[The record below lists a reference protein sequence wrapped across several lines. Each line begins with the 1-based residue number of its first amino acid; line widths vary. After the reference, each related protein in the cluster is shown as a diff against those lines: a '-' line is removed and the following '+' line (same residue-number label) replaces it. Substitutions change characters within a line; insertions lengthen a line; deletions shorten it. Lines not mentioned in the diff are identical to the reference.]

1 MDIAHQFKDT
11 RKLGFQRNLIAAA
24 LGASLVLNAG
34 LLVYN
39 ASRATDVILQPV
51 IQSPLSISSAGVS
64 RDYLELIT
72 RDTAYAVLNRTP
84 QSLDYWM
91 NAVAQDHRSGF
102 LRHGQG
108 ADAARGGPITRIG
121 HHAND
126 RSEHDRRARK
136 GAAQLGDRRTPR
148 FRGPEGGLA
157 DACPLLL
164 RLVVPRAFAETEG
177 LRDDRRP
184 EQARHRHAARSL
196 RRTVG
201 GK

>member
-91 NAVAQDHRSGF
+91 NTVLKITDPASYGTVKAQMLRAVGQLRGSDITQMIEVSMIDVREKELRSSVTGVLHVFVGQKEVSQTPVHYYFDWSYHGLSLKLKGF
-102 LRHGQG
+102 GTI
-108 ADAARGGPITRIG
+108 ADPNKPAIVTPLDPYVERGG
-121 HHAND
+121 
-126 RSEHDRRARK
+126 K
-136 GAAQLGDRRTPR
+136 
-148 FRGPEGGLA
+148 
-157 DACPLLL
+157 
-164 RLVVPRAFAETEG
+164 
-177 LRDDRRP
+177 
-184 EQARHRHAARSL
+184 
-196 RRTVG
+196 
-201 GK
+201 